1 MKLNKILVII
11 FTILLLLIVYEI
23 SLGIIRQK
31 KRHTYFKMAEKRSK
45 ELNKPLVVVGDP
57 YYGMGSMIYNRFMKG
72 YGCGDETVDLTGAPK
87 CPNGIKK
94 DILSYLSSKQ
104 SNSCVLFISCVLEY
118 VDKKEIDQVII
129 EIKRVSGSLDNV
141 FIVSVDKNSFA
152 AYFYT
157 DKTSNSNQIVFG
169 PPEYND
175 ISYESL

>member
-1 MKLNKILVII
+1 MKLNRILLII
-11 FTILLLLIVYEI
+11 FIVLFLLILNEV
-23 SLGIIRQK
+23 SHGIIRQK
-31 KRHTYFKMAEKRSK
+31 KRHKYFKMAEKHSK
-45 ELNKPLVVVGDP
+45 ELNKPLVVIGDP
-57 YYGMGSMIYNRFMKG
+57 YYGMGSIIYNMFMKG

-118 VDKKEIDQVII
+118 VDKNEIDEVIRQ
-129 EIKRVSGSLDNV
+129 IKRVSGSLDNV
-141 FIVSVDKNSFA
+141 FIVSVNKNTLASRFYNDKNS
-152 AYFYT
+152 
-157 DKTSNSNQIVFG
+157 NSKQIVFG